1 MSSLTEKQSAIS
13 SERAIA
19 NLMALYAYRNDDA
32 DIAGLGELYA
42 EAVFTLDGTAARG
55 RDEIEARARGIIQVR
70 EDGRSA
76 TTHEITNI
84 MIDVDEEMGTAVGR
98 AYWTLYQTVSGKPR
112 VAILSGRYLDRFE
125 RRHGEWRFTER
136 TATSLWQL
144 AA

>member
-1 MSSLTEKQSAIS
+1 MSSLTEKQNAIS

-32 DIAGLGELYA
+32 DIAGLGDLYA

-55 RDEIEARARGIIQVR
+55 RDEIEAAARGIIQVR
-70 EDGRSA
+70 EDGRST

-98 AYWTLYQTVSGKPR
+98 AYWTLYQTVPGTPR
-112 VAILSGRYLDRFE
+112 VAILSGRYFDRFE
-125 RRHGEWRFTER
+125 RRDGQWRFTER
-136 TATSLWQL
+136 NATSLWQL